1 MNFSFTTRLCPYHH
15 FLFEAGAR
23 AATDGDSIYDLTAM
37 QYGKETSLDRF
48 KDQVTV
54 VLNVASE

>member
-1 MNFSFTTRLCPYHH
+1 MFK
-15 FLFEAGAR
+15 AGVR
-23 AATDGDSIYDLTAM
+23 AATDGGSIYDLTAM
-37 QYGKETSLDRF
+37 QYGEEVSLGKF

>member
-1 MNFSFTTRLCPYHH
+1 MFK
-15 FLFEAGAR
+15 AGAR
-23 AATDGDSIYDLTAM
+23 AATDGLSIYDLTAM
-37 QYGKETSLDRF
+37 QYGEEVSLGKL